1 METKEIGGYF
11 ELESNIS
18 GEFHGDAIKLNSG
31 RHCFRYI
38 LQVQKPSKVFIP
50 YYCCDSVL
58 EALHDEC
65 IANECYHI
73 DDRFEIKESPALEQD
88 QRLLYV
94 NYFGLKTNYAVHL
107 AQVYGSN
114 LILDYTQAFFCRP
127 IKGIDTFYSPRK
139 YFGVPDGGYL
149 YTEKTNTAPLKRDT
163 SLSRFNHLVGRL
175 DQSATAFYGDF
186 GKASATLSFEPVK
199 QMSKVTQH
207 ILNGIDYSRA
217 QLVRERNFYYLH
229 GQLKETNLI
238 PLDLD
243 TVFGPMI
250 YPYLIDDPDLRQRL
264 IASKIYVATYWP
276 ELKAR
281 LETTSVEGKLVAYLL
296 PLPIDQRY
304 GLDDMQRITK
314 TIKEKRK
321 SNGS

>member
-1 METKEIGGYF
+1 MSEKEIGGYF
-11 ELESNIS
+11 ELESNLS
-18 GEFHGDAIKLNSG
+18 GEFHPDAIKLNSG

-38 LQVQKPSKVFIP
+38 LQAQKPSKVFIP

-58 EALHDEC
+58 EPLQDEG
-65 IANECYHI
+65 IAYECYHI
-73 DDRFEIKESPALEQD
+73 DDRFEIKEMPVLEQD

-94 NYFGLKTNYAVHL
+94 NYFGLKTKYAAHI
-107 AQVYGSN
+107 AQVYVSN

-139 YFGVPDGGYL
+139 FFGVPDGGYL
-149 YTEKTNTAPLKRDT
+149 YTEKINTASLEKDT
-163 SLSRFNHLVGRL
+163 SLARFKHLVGRL
-175 DQSATAFYGDF
+175 DQSATAFYEDF
-186 GKASATLSFEPVK
+186 GKASATLSSEPVK

-229 GQLKETNLI
+229 AQLKETNLL

-243 TVFGPMI
+243 TFFGPMI
-250 YPYLIDDPDLRQRL
+250 YPYLTDDPDLRERL
-264 IASKIYVATYWP
+264 ISSKIYVATYWP
-276 ELKAR
+276 ELKER
-281 LETTSVEGKLVAYLL
+281 VETTSIESKLVEYLL

-304 GLDDMQRITK
+304 KINEMKKIVDIL
-314 TIKEKRK
+314 
-321 SNGS
+321 NG